1 MQFFQKVTSAVTSA
15 VLTASMLAGGSA
27 ALFTT
32 TNAAD
37 KDAIQIV
44 NEMGMGWN
52 LGNTF
57 DCWDTRSWTTDTET
71 AWGNVTTTQ
80 DMITAIKASG
90 FDSIRIPV
98 TWYENI
104 VDPATYDIDD
114 AYLARI
120 KEVVDYAYAN
130 DMYVIVNMHWDW
142 ESGGSLWLNQGADA
156 LPQFKTMWTEI
167 ANYFKDYDQH
177 LVFESMNEVTFDYDV
192 LNSFNQSFLDL
203 MRESGGNNADR
214 LLLLAGKNDD
224 LTQTCSDSYIVPDDD
239 MVAVSIHY
247 YTPSTFCVADINAS
261 WGHTE
266 TWGTETEIQD
276 VYNNF
281 NKMKETFVDK
291 GIPVI
296 VGEYGVLTTEKDQK
310 DRDDIK
316 LYLNTVASTALA
328 IDGLSAFLWDAG
340 NAGDMQFFDR
350 KGLQWFDPTI
360 EDVYKNLKQ
369 NGAGIKFEY
378 TSNKEITIPLA
389 AYKDEN
395 GYNVNIAGYGA
406 NGEKLEKIILNGK
419 LTGSESAGYG
429 IGFSATRE
437 GSSGVWTAETATVD
451 SSGTG
456 TAIIDGIF
464 SDDEKG
470 DIPYEFEF
478 SYLQIQNWWGGTADL
493 DSVTLVFDKGVT
505 TVTAVKDDTK
515 PTESDT
521 PTPTESDTQPD
532 TPAPTESDTQPD
544 TPAPTESDL
553 ESSSE
558 EDSTQTPPENVL
570 WGDAN
575 DDGTVDIS
583 DVVLMNRVY
592 VGVDEISKKGL
603 ANADVDQ
610 SGKIELADSMN
621 VLKLLVH
628 LLNESDFPIQE
639 ES

>member
-1 MQFFQKVTSAVTSA
+1 MKLFQKFTSAVTSA
-15 VLTASMLAGGSA
+15 VLTASMLACGST
-27 ALFTT
+27 ALFTN

-57 DCWDTRSWTTDTET
+57 DCWGTRGWTTDTET

-104 VDPATYDIDD
+104 TDPATYDIDD

-142 ESGGSLWLNQGADA
+142 ESGGSLWLNKGADA
-156 LPQFKTMWTEI
+156 LPQYKAMWTEI

-192 LNSFNQSFLDL
+192 LNNFNQSFVDL
-203 MRESGGNNADR
+203 MRESGGNNANR

-224 LTQTCSDSYIVPDDD
+224 LAQTCSDSYVVPDDD

-350 KGLQWFDPTI
+350 KELKWFDPTI
-360 EDVYKNLKQ
+360 ENVYKNLKQ

-378 TSNKEITIPLA
+378 TSTKEVTIPLA
-389 AYKDEN
+389 EYKDEY
-395 GYNVNIAGYGA
+395 GYNVNVAGYGA
-406 NGEKLEKIILNGK
+406 NGEKLEKVILNGK
-419 LTGSESAGYG
+419 LTGEEEAGYG

-437 GSSGVWTAETATVD
+437 GQSGVWTAETASVD

-456 TAIIDGIF
+456 TAIFDGIF

-493 DSVTLVFDKGVT
+493 DSITLVFDKGVT

-515 PTESDT
+515 PTPPDT
-521 PTPTESDTQPD
+521 TAPTEPDTQPD
-532 TPAPTESDTQPD
+532 TTAPTEPDTQPD
-544 TPAPTESDL
+544 TTAPTEPD
-553 ESSSE
+553 
-558 EDSTQTPPENVL
+558 TQTPPVNVL
-570 WGDAN
+570 WGDADEN
-575 DDGTVDIS
+575 GKVEIL

-592 VGVDEISKKGL
+592 VGVDKISDSGKK
-603 ANADVDQ
+603 NADSDQ
-610 SGKIELADSMN
+610 DGKITLSDSMN

-628 LLNESDFPIQE
+628 LLEQKDFPIQAE
-639 ES
+639 

>member
-27 ALFTT
+27 ALFTST
-32 TNAAD
+32 SAAD

-57 DCWDTRSWTTDTET
+57 DCWNTRGWTTDTET

-104 VDPATYDIDD
+104 TDPATYDIDD

-142 ESGGSLWLNQGADA
+142 ESGGSLWLNKGADA

-192 LNSFNQSFLDL
+192 LNSFNQSFVDL

-224 LTQTCSDSYIVPDDD
+224 LTQTCSDSYVVPDDD

-281 NKMKETFVDK
+281 NKMKETFVDR

-350 KGLQWFDPTI
+350 KELKWFDPTI
-360 EDVYKNLKQ
+360 EAVYKNLKQ

-378 TSNKEITIPLA
+378 TSTKEVTIPLA
-389 AYKDEN
+389 EYKDEY
-395 GYNVNIAGYGA
+395 GYTVTVAGYGA
-406 NGEKLEKIILNGK
+406 NGEKLEKVILNGK
-419 LTGSESAGYG
+419 LTGDEAAGYG
-429 IGFSATRE
+429 IGFCAKIDGQSNSWA
-437 GSSGVWTAETATVD
+437 AETATLD

-456 TAIIDGIF
+456 TAIFDGIF
-464 SDDEKG
+464 EDDKIG

-478 SYLQIQNWWGGTADL
+478 SYLSIQNWWGGTADL

-515 PTESDT
+515 PTPPE
-521 PTPTESDTQPD
+521 

-544 TPAPTESDL
+544 TPAPTESNT
-553 ESSSE
+553 ESSSDSE

-575 DDGTVDIS
+575 DNGEVDIS

-592 VGVDEISKKGL
+592 VGVDEISEKGL

-628 LLNESDFPIQE
+628 LLEQSDFPISQ
-639 ES
+639 

>member
-1 MQFFQKVTSAVTSA
+1 MKLFQKFTSAVTSA
-15 VLTASMLAGGSA
+15 VLTASMLACGST
-27 ALFTT
+27 ALFTN

-57 DCWDTRSWTTDTET
+57 DCWGTRGWTTDTET

-104 VDPATYDIDD
+104 TDPATYDIDD

-192 LNSFNQSFLDL
+192 LNSFNQSFVDL

-224 LTQTCSDSYIVPDDD
+224 LAQTCSDSYVVPDDD

-310 DRDDIK
+310 DREDIVE
-316 LYLNTVASTALA
+316 YLNTVASTALA

-350 KGLQWFDPTI
+350 KELKWFDPTI
-360 EDVYKNLKQ
+360 ENVYKNLKQ

-378 TSNKEITIPLA
+378 TSTKEVTIPLA
-389 AYKDEN
+389 EYKDEN
-395 GYNVNIAGYGA
+395 GYTVNVAGYGA
-406 NGEKLEKIILNGK
+406 NGEKLEKVILNGK
-419 LTGSESAGYG
+419 LTGEEEAGYG

-437 GSSGVWTAETATVD
+437 GQSGVWTAETASVD

-456 TAIIDGIF
+456 TAIFDGIF

-478 SYLQIQNWWGGTADL
+478 NYLQIQNWWGGTADL
-493 DSVTLVFDKGVT
+493 DSITLVFDKGVT

-515 PTESDT
+515 PTEPDT
-521 PTPTESDTQPD
+521 SAPTEPDTQPD
-532 TPAPTESDTQPD
+532 TTAPTEPDTQPDTTAPTESDTQ
-544 TPAPTESDL
+544 
-553 ESSSE
+553 
-558 EDSTQTPPENVL
+558 TPPVNVL
-570 WGDAN
+570 WGDADEN
-575 DDGTVDIS
+575 GKVEIL

-592 VGVDEISKKGL
+592 VGVDKISDSGKT
-603 ANADVDQ
+603 NADTDQ
-610 SGKIELADSMN
+610 DGKISLSDSMN
-621 VLKLLVH
+621 VLRLLVH
-628 LLNESDFPIQE
+628 LIEQADFPIQA

>member
-1 MQFFQKVTSAVTSA
+1 MKFFQKVTSAVTSA

-27 ALFTT
+27 ALFTS

-37 KDAIQIV
+37 KSAIQIV

-57 DCWDTRSWTTDTET
+57 DCWGTRDWTTDTET

-104 VDPATYDIDD
+104 TDPTTYDIDD

-130 DMYVIVNMHWDW
+130 NMYVIVNMHWDW
-142 ESGGSLWLNQGADA
+142 VSDGSLWLNKGAEA

-192 LNSFNQSFLDL
+192 LNNFNQSFVDV
-203 MRESGGNNADR
+203 MRQSGGNNADR

-224 LTQTCSDSYIVPDDD
+224 LAQTCSDSYIVPDDD

-350 KGLQWFDPTI
+350 KELQWFDPTI
-360 EDVYKNLKQ
+360 AAVYQNLKQ
-369 NGAGIKFEY
+369 NGAGIRFEY
-378 TSNKEITIPLA
+378 ESTKEVTIPLA
-389 AYKDEN
+389 EYKDEN
-395 GYNVNIAGYGA
+395 GYTVNVAGYGA
-406 NGEKLEKIILNGK
+406 NGEKLEKVILNGK
-419 LTGSESAGYG
+419 LAPGSESAGYG
-429 IGFSATRE
+429 IGFSATRGGE
-437 GSSGVWTAETATVD
+437 SGVWTAETASVD

-456 TAIIDGIF
+456 TAIFDGIF
-464 SDDEKG
+464 ESEDG
-470 DIPYEFEF
+470 NIPYEFEF

-505 TVTAVKDDTK
+505 TVNAVKDDTK
-515 PTESDT
+515 PTPPETPAPSESEPDT
-521 PTPTESDTQPD
+521 TVPTESEPD
-532 TPAPTESDTQPD
+532 TTVPEVIPTESQP
-544 TPAPTESDL
+544 
-553 ESSSE
+553 
-558 EDSTQTPPENVL
+558 DSTQTPPENIL

-575 DDGTVDIS
+575 CDGNVDIS

-592 VGVDEISKKGL
+592 VGVDQVSDEGL
-603 ANADVDQ
+603 QNADVDQ

-628 LLNESDFPIQE
+628 LLEP
-639 ES
+639 

>member
-27 ALFTT
+27 ALFTS

-37 KDAIQIV
+37 KSAIQIV

-57 DCWDTRSWTTDTET
+57 DCWNTRGWTTDTET

-104 VDPATYDIDD
+104 TDPATYDIDD

-130 DMYVIVNMHWDW
+130 NMYVIVNMHWDW
-142 ESGGSLWLNQGADA
+142 ESGGSLWLNKGAEA

-192 LNSFNQSFLDL
+192 LNNFNQSFVDV
-203 MRESGGNNADR
+203 MRQSGGNNADR

-224 LTQTCSDSYIVPDDD
+224 LTLTCSDSYVVPDDD

-350 KGLQWFDPTI
+350 KELKWFDPTI
-360 EDVYKNLKQ
+360 EAVYKNLKQ
-369 NGAGIKFEY
+369 NGAGIRFEY
-378 TSNKEITIPLA
+378 ESTKEVTIPLA
-389 AYKDEN
+389 EYKDEY
-395 GYNVNIAGYGA
+395 GYTVNIAGYGA
-406 NGEKLEKIILNGK
+406 NGEKLEKVILNGK
-419 LTGSESAGYG
+419 FTGSEAAVYG
-429 IGFSATRE
+429 IGFGAKIDGQSNSWA
-437 GSSGVWTAETATVD
+437 AEIASVD

-456 TAIIDGIF
+456 TAIFDGIF
-464 SDDEKG
+464 EDEKIG

-478 SYLQIQNWWGGTADL
+478 SYLQIQHWWGGTADL
-493 DSVTLVFDKGVT
+493 DSIT
-505 TVTAVKDDTK
+505 
-515 PTESDT
+515 
-521 PTPTESDTQPD
+521 
-532 TPAPTESDTQPD
+532 
-544 TPAPTESDL
+544 
-553 ESSSE
+553 
-558 EDSTQTPPENVL
+558 
-570 WGDAN
+570 
-575 DDGTVDIS
+575 
-583 DVVLMNRVY
+583 
-592 VGVDEISKKGL
+592 
-603 ANADVDQ
+603 
-610 SGKIELADSMN
+610 
-621 VLKLLVH
+621 
-628 LLNESDFPIQE
+628 
-639 ES
+639 